1 MKENSTALSKSFFL
15 ENDANAEVD
24 AWSYRR
30 ETVKRFNLKPGPYV
44 IIPSTFE
51 PNKEGEFLL
60 RVFSEKPLNPVDNV
74 VPVEPE
80 DPVIPVIPVRPD
92 SLCPQ
97 CKIL

>member
-1 MKENSTALSKSFFL
+1 MKETSIVLNKSFFI
-15 ENDANAEVD
+15 ENNASAEVD

-30 ETVKRFNLKPGPYV
+30 ETVKRFNLKPGAYK

-51 PNKEGEFLL
+51 PNQESEFLL
-60 RVFSEKPLNPVDNV
+60 RVFSEKSLNP
-74 VPVEPE
+74 PE
-80 DPVIPVIPVRPD
+80 DPVIPVISVRPD

>member
-1 MKENSTALSKSFFL
+1 MSKSFFL

-30 ETVKRFNLKPGPYV
+30 ETVKIFNLKPGPYV

>member
-1 MKENSTALSKSFFL
+1 MKETSIVLNKSFFI
-15 ENDANAEVD
+15 ENNASAEVD

-30 ETVKRFNLKPGPYV
+30 ETVKRFNLKPGAYK

-51 PNKEGEFLL
+51 PNQEGEFLL

-80 DPVIPVIPVRPD
+80 YPVIPVIPVRPD

>member
-1 MKENSTALSKSFFL
+1 MFFL
-15 ENDANAEVD
+15 KNAASAEVD

-30 ETVKRFNLKPGPYV
+30 ETVKRFNLKPGRYV

-51 PNKEGEFLL
+51 PNQEGEFLL
-60 RVFSEKPLNPVDNV
+60 RVFSEKSVNPFDNV

-80 DPVIPVIPVRPD
+80 DPVIPVIPVTPD
-92 SLCPQ
+92 NLCPQ